1 MHRSGSAAAKLRGRR
16 RAGHL
21 KNTKYVCF
29 PICDCDGNGMAQR
42 SCRRDGLR
50 NYCLNLRSRERAG
63 GCCGLR
69 RRRDRSGRGNRTG
82 IVRRSVAYVTDADAH
97 AIAGDALK
105 SYSHQHVADVLHLIV
120 ETHDDRTHP
129 SLVRNGTHIFN
140 RQLIK
145 VMSAVF
151 GCRRDCRSI
160 RLRVQLLREKH
171 DASAIVGAPAH
182 R

>member
-1 MHRSGSAAAKLRGRR
+1 M
-16 RAGHL
+16 
-21 KNTKYVCF
+21 
-29 PICDCDGNGMAQR
+29 
-42 SCRRDGLR
+42 
-50 NYCLNLRSRERAG
+50 
-63 GCCGLR
+63 
-69 RRRDRSGRGNRTG
+69 
-82 IVRRSVAYVTDADAH
+82 TDADAH

-105 SYSHQHVADVLHLIV
+105 SYFHQHVADVLHLIV

-182 R
+182 RLRDRLESFHRGNVNHRPGIEPAHDRELAGGGVVTLAGSEHLGQ